1 MFTLNLPKSLFW
13 DLDINSLDDQK
24 NRRLIIERVFSMG
37 DLPDIKEIVRYY
49 GLEII
54 KKEVIHAGNFDNKTL
69 AWLSIFLNI
78 PKTKFKC
85 YIKRQSNQVL
95 WNY

>member
-37 DLPDIKEIVRYY
+37 DLPDIKEIVCYY
-49 GLEII
+49 GFEII